1 MKTTIDFMANELP
14 KKPVAPVNPGGK
26 TAAKNPID
34 VASAII
40 AAKSNPPTAPVAAP
54 AAESVPLFGGHRG
67 GGKKRL
73 DGFPAGSPAAIAAD
87 KERDRLRAAE
97 KRAAKK
103 VAPLPPALP
112 GAVAPTENAAAPVAA
127 GEVALS
133 VAPAGVLVPP
143 AAPLF
148 VPWGQKLLE
157 KPAKLIGKIME
168 RWRSYSRS
176 ASVKK
181 LKLSPAA
188 EKEVLE
194 RMQWRE
200 DVVNDF
206 SVALADCATVELN
219 KRRVPGAE
227 NSHWINLVMTAGELV
242 SLEMSN
248 SALIEKLIL
257 EDKAK
262 QAEERKAAG
271 D

>member
-1 MKTTIDFMANELP
+1 MANEPL
-14 KKPVAPVNPGGK
+14 KKTVPAVVPGGK
-26 TAAKNPID
+26 TPAKNPLD
-34 VASAII
+34 VAAGII
-40 AAKSNPPTAPVAAP
+40 AAKPTPPPAPMVAP

-73 DGFPAGSPAAIAAD
+73 DGLPAGSPAAIAAD

-103 VAPLPPALP
+103 VAPLPPPLP
-112 GAVAPTENAAAPVAA
+112 GATGPVANA
-127 GEVALS
+127 
-133 VAPAGVLVPP
+133 VAPAAGGDVAVPVAP
-143 AAPLF
+143 ADVATVTAAPLF

-157 KPAKLIGKIME
+157 KPAKLIGKIVE

-176 ASVKK
+176 AQVKK
-181 LKLSPAA
+181 LKLTPAA

-227 NSHWINLVMTAGELV
+227 NSHWINLVMTTGELV
-242 SLEMSN
+242 SLEMAN

-262 QAEERKAAG
+262 QAEAG
-271 D
+271 KGNPAT